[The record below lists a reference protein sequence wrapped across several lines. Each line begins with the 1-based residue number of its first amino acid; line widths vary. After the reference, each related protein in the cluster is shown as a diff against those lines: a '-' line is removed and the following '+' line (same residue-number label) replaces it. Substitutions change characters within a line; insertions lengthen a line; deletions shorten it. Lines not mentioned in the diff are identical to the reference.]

1 MVVFYAVTLM
11 PSTVDKYDSIPA
23 TKPKREKKKKQS
35 HHWQTQ
41 HIVIINNAINDTKV
55 FFVCVLVWQI
65 SWNLCF
71 YRVQAFSYVS
81 ISHALSHVH
90 PYYSAILFP
99 FMISQKK
106 RKFTII
112 DNFPGVFHSESYAF
126 ESWQQKV
133 IEKLAEPPMQL
144 NRNKTQH
151 NKPNWTRI
159 IMAANAFGKNF

>member
-1 MVVFYAVTLM
+1 MSLRRLHFSIYKLNIMVVFYAVTLM

-23 TKPKREKKKKQS
+23 TKPKREKKKQS

-71 YRVQAFSYVS
+71 YRVQAFR
-81 ISHALSHVH
+81 LSLSLTRYLVYIHTI
-90 PYYSAILFP
+90 PQFYSLLWYP
-99 FMISQKK
+99 KK

-112 DNFPGVFHSESYAF
+112 DNFPGVFHSE
-126 ESWQQKV
+126 
-133 IEKLAEPPMQL
+133 
-144 NRNKTQH
+144 
-151 NKPNWTRI
+151 
-159 IMAANAFGKNF
+159 